1 MTLGTTT
8 QAYGDPSYWD
18 NRYAQEPGTFDWY
31 QKYPALAPLLHLY
44 IPTHHRILV
53 VGCGNSAFSEGM
65 VDDGYVDVVNIDI
78 SSVAIE
84 AMRKK
89 CSNLP
94 QLKYIKMDVRDMSAF
109 QTGSFEAVVDKG
121 TLDSL
126 LCGSNSRL
134 NATKMLEEVGRVLK
148 DKGVYILITYG
159 APIYRLRLLRDALS
173 CTIKLHVIEKLLSE
187 ESSGHKKW
195 DLTSAIPLDDN
206 GNSVEAALGKNPDV
220 HYIYVCIKARPE
232 AWSRGLKISSFSL
245 VCLDS
250 LCST

>member
-89 CSNLP
+89 CN
-94 QLKYIKMDVRDMSAF
+94 IKMDVRDMSAF
-109 QTGSFEAVVDKG
+109 QTGSFEAVVDK
-121 TLDSL
+121 
-126 LCGSNSRL
+126 
-134 NATKMLEEVGRVLK
+134 
-148 DKGVYILITYG
+148 
-159 APIYRLRLLRDALS
+159 
-173 CTIKLHVIEKLLSE
+173 EKLLSE

-220 HYIYVCIKARPE
+220 HYIYVCIKANSCLYEYQDIEIESLANVIIGLEQILQEAQLRWLRPVE
-232 AWSRGLKISSFSL
+232 ICEVLRNHQKFHLTSEPPDRPPGVKRAKRIEYYSSQACFALTFGL
-245 VCLDS
+245 DQA
-250 LCST
+250 